1 MYARANQNVIK
12 SLHTFPPPCGEG
24 LRVGV
29 VPCLPFDFG
38 AVLTDHQTPT
48 PNFPIA
54 GREKLSVHPIS
65 ISAKF
70 RHFLSDT
77 SGAAFVEMTV
87 GISAF
92 FLILFGIV
100 EFSYV
105 YYQYNAASKAM
116 QWAARVAAVSSPVA
130 FDLSSYT
137 GLSNSVLPGDPMPSF
152 DVTCQ
157 ASDAVGSNV
166 TCTGTSGLTTPSA
179 VNFQALLFGR
189 YPSNKTACEN
199 PIVVG
204 ATEAPGTHMGVCNY
218 FSNVKGNNLVVRYQ
232 YTGMGYAGRPGGPVP
247 SVTVSLRNMQYQ
259 YFFLGGFIGG
269 STLNM
274 PSFATT
280 VTGEDLNSAAPS

>member
-1 MYARANQNVIK
+1 M
-12 SLHTFPPPCGEG
+12 
-24 LRVGV
+24 GV
-29 VPCLPFDFG
+29 VPCLPIDLG
-38 AVLTDHQTPT
+38 SILTDHQTPAPT
-48 PNFPIA
+48 FTTR
-54 GREKLSVHPIS
+54 GREKFSFQPKS
-65 ISAKF
+65 ISSKF

-77 SGAAFVEMTV
+77 SGAAFAEMSV

-100 EFSYV
+100 EFGYI

-130 FDLSSYT
+130 SDLSTYT
-137 GLSNSVLPGDPMPSF
+137 GLSATVLPGDPMPSY

-166 TCTGTSGLTTPSA
+166 TCTGTTGLTTPSA
-179 VNFQALLFGR
+179 VSFQALLFGR
-189 YPSNKTACEN
+189 YPANKTACED

-259 YFFLGGFIGG
+259 YFFLGGFIGV

-280 VTGEDLNSAAPS
+280 VTGEDLNSLAPS